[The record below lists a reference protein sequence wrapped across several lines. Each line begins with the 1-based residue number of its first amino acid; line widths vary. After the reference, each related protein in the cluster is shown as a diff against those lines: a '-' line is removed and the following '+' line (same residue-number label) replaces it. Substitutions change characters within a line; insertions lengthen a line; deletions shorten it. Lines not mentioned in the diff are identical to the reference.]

1 MDSFVLILQLLFAL
15 AAVAGVLYLS
25 YIGSKFL
32 GNKINNISKTN
43 NIKILERVSLTQDKG
58 LAIVEIGHQFFLVG
72 YSTNNIEILQELK
85 ENDLHFPSS
94 DGKPNFM
101 QILDSQ
107 IKSRLD
113 LKISVKDKQK
123 TAPAGDTEP
132 RQEEQE

>member
-1 MDSFVLILQLLFAL
+1 MDGFLLILQLLVAL
-15 AAVAGVLYLS
+15 AAVAVVLYLS

-85 ENDLHFPSS
+85 ENDLHFPSGS
-94 DGKPNFM
+94 GKPNFM

-132 RQEEQE
+132 HQEENV